1 MGDCHSSQDH
11 KHKTGDH
18 ACHHDT
24 GAASCHDKKGSFDW
38 FLWTNALLVAVSL
51 ALGLSDLSFPY
62 EWLTIFTKS
71 AVELAAKMWPGVI
84 MGIFFVGLLELIP
97 REIVIG
103 VLGDKRGIGSILRA
117 TGAGVLLDLC
127 SHGILMVAAK
137 LYERG
142 VRLGQV
148 MAFLIASPWNSFSLT
163 LILWGLVGFWWMI
176 TFLGLS
182 LVIAI
187 ISGLIFDT
195 LVDRGILPDNPNK
208 IVMEEKKPVFRSIW
222 GLIKNAKPSA
232 RGFFQ
237 MIINGWDGSKM
248 ILKWILF
255 GIVLA
260 CAIRAFV
267 PPEMFKS
274 LFGPT
279 LAGLGMTIIFA
290 TVMEACSEGSTPI
303 AADIMT
309 RSGAAGNSFAFL
321 MVGVSTDYT
330 EIMVLR
336 EATKS
341 WKIALFLPL
350 VTLPQVII
358 LAIIL
363 NQGVGP

>member
-1 MGDCHSSQDH
+1 MGDCHSSHDH
-11 KHKTGDH
+11 KHHHDD
-18 ACHHDT
+18 ACHDT
-24 GAASCHDKKGSFDW
+24 GETHCHDETSSFDW
-38 FLWTNALLVAVSL
+38 LLWGSGLIVALSL
-51 ALGLSDLSFPY
+51 ALGLSNFALPFD
-62 EWLTIFTKS
+62 WMAIFTQS
-71 AVELAAKMWPGVI
+71 AVELADKMWPGVVI
-84 MGIFFVGLLELIP
+84 GIFFVGLLELIP

-103 VLGDKRGIGSILRA
+103 VLGDKRGLGSILRA

-187 ISGLIFDT
+187 ISGLIFDA
-195 LVDRGILPDNPNK
+195 LVDRGVLPDNPNK
-208 IVMEEKKPVFRSIW
+208 IVLDEKKPVFKSIW
-222 GLIKNAKPSA
+222 ELIKNAKPSP
-232 RGFFQ
+232 RGFIQ

-248 ILKWILF
+248 ILKWIFF

-267 PPEMFKS
+267 PPDMFKT

-290 TVMEACSEGSTPI
+290 TIMEACSEGSTPI

-309 RSGAAGNSFAFL
+309 RSQAAGNSFAFL

-330 EIMVLR
+330 EMMVLR

-358 LAIIL
+358 LAIVL
-363 NQGVGP
+363 NQSIVP